1 METCRLEWLRPQMG
15 HTQGS
20 RRQAK
25 EQSMSTASNSVTQVT
40 VTTAMDP
47 NLYGADEPMARKTER
62 AEASFMA
69 TIVGRSTLLPSILS
83 DLQVVAPTD
92 VTVLITGETGTGKG
106 II

>member
-1 METCRLEWLRPQMG
+1 METCRVGWLRPQMG

-40 VTTAMDP
+40 GTTAMDP

-62 AEASFMA
+62 AEASFVE
-69 TIVGRSTLLPSILS
+69 TTVGRCCGLRAALS
-83 DLQVVAPTD
+83 AAARAAPTSTTP
-92 VTVLITGETGTGKG
+92 VHTP
-106 II
+106 